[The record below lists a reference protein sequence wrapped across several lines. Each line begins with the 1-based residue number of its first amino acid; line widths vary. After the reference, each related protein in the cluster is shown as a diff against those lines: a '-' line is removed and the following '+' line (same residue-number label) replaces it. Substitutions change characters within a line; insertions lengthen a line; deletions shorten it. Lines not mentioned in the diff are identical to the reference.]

1 MPSNCDQ
8 TDAGN
13 YVVKHNPEA
22 YYTPINALCQ
32 LQDVPLTSMNPNSL
46 PAFSFVT
53 PNLCNDTHDCSVNT
67 GDTWLQ
73 NFIPQITAS
82 ADYKAGKTVIFL
94 TWDEDD
100 GSSGNHVPTIVLSP
114 YTTPGTQSS
123 TAFNHYSLLRTT
135 EQLLGQP
142 LLGNATSATSMTQA
156 FHLGGASVPA
166 TT

>member
-1 MPSNCDQ
+1 M
-8 TDAGN
+8 
-13 YVVKHNPEA
+13 
-22 YYTPINALCQ
+22 
-32 LQDVPLTSMNPNSL
+32 
-46 PAFSFVT
+46 T

-114 YTTPGTQSS
+114 YTTPGTQSG

-156 FHLGGASVPA
+156 FGLH
-166 TT
+166 